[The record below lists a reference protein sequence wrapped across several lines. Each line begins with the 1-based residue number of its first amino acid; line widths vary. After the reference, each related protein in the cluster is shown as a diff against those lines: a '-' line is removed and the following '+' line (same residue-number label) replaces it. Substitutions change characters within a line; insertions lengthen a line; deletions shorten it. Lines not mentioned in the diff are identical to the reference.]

1 VRALLASADRLLGC
15 AEEIFVGA
23 VLAFSAGLLFVNVVL
38 RYWFLAPIGWAEELS
53 LYVVVWMVFVG
64 ASVAV
69 RTRGHIAIDLLA
81 LALSPANR
89 RRLSLLVGVI
99 VLVFLAFF
107 IYYSGGHTLRI
118 RASGQLTP
126 VMLEPMWLTYLA
138 MPTGGALMFLR
149 TCQVWWRVWRT
160 PALTGPVMD
169 LQD

>member
-1 VRALLASADRLLGC
+1 VRALLAAADRLLGR

-23 VLAFSAGLLFVNVVL
+23 ALAFSAGLLFVNVVL
-38 RYWFLAPIGWAEELS
+38 RYWFLAPISWAEELS
-53 LYVVVWMVFVG
+53 LYLVVWMVFVG

-89 RRLSLLVGVI
+89 RRLSLSVGVL
-99 VLVFLAFF
+99 VLAFLAFF
-107 IYYSGGHTLRI
+107 IFYSGEHTLRI
-118 RASGQLTP
+118 RESGQLTP
-126 VMLEPMWLTYLA
+126 VMLAPMWLTYLA
-138 MPTGGALMFLR
+138 MPAGGALMFLR
-149 TCQVWWRVWRT
+149 TCQVWRRVWRA